1 MKIVLDPG
9 HGGRDPGA
17 IGRDTGL
24 HEADVNLAVAKLLE
38 RKLMKSG
45 HTVALTRW
53 TNDQLVPGDRNRDL
67 AARPT
72 VANKI
77 KADLFLSIHCNSV
90 ENRSASGFEAFT
102 TRGQDASDPLAT
114 AIINAWMAVFPNAL
128 LRADLTDG
136 DPDKEASFA
145 VLRQAK
151 VPAVLVEMEFI
162 SNPAGERF
170 LGSAA
175 NQERMAEALKIGIEA
190 WGGGIK

>member
-1 MKIVLDPG
+1 MKIVIDPG

-24 HEADVNLAVAKLLE
+24 KEADVNLAVAKLLE
-38 RKLMKSG
+38 RKLVKAG

-53 TNDQLVPGDRNRDL
+53 TDDQLVPGERNRDL

-77 KADLFLSIHCNSV
+77 RADLFLSIHCNSV
-90 ENRSASGFEAFT
+90 ENRSACGFEAFT
-102 TRGQDASDPLAT
+102 TRGQDASDPLAS
-114 AIINAWMAVFPNAL
+114 AIVEAWMIVFPNVR
-128 LRADLTDG
+128 LRADFTDG
-136 DPDKEASFA
+136 DSDKEANFA

-170 LGSAA
+170 LASAA

-190 WGGGIK
+190 WGGK